1 MSTTIKVFSVQD
13 ETGTV
18 TQLTL
23 LPSPSPVLSGPIAVG
38 DVGIYSGF
46 PDDGT
51 ASITAPVFQSLQFVV
66 SQVLN
71 PHQFSVQ
78 TNNANM
84 ADWPANGH
92 ITWQTGA
99 NATEQ
104 STVLGINGANAYIDV
119 DYFSLYHTSRG
130 NSVPA
135 GATTDAIQNAIVKAT
150 DYLDQKYR
158 FNGIKLLQR
167 LGNTAASQ
175 ANATV
180 YETWLTP
187 YALTSS
193 LYLTPSV
200 TTQTT
205 EWPRQGV
212 VDFSGNTIRGIPP
225 QVKDACALLAI
236 RVLAGINLQPDYDP
250 NVVANG
256 GIVSQVTKKIGPLE
270 TSIMYDTKL
279 GLGFFASFPQIDRM
293 LSRAGLLF
301 AAGGRTVIR

>member
-1 MSTTIKVFSVQD
+1 MTMKVFSVQD
-13 ETGTV
+13 ETGTI

-23 LPSPSPVLSGPIAVG
+23 MPSPSPALSGAIAVG
-38 DVGIYSGF
+38 DIGLYEGF
-46 PDDGT
+46 PDDGVAT
-51 ASITAPVFQSLQFVV
+51 PAPTFQSIQFVV
-66 SQVLN
+66 TQTLN
-71 PHQFSVQ
+71 EVQFSVRAA
-78 TNNANM
+78 NANM
-84 ADWPANGH
+84 ADWPANGV

-104 STVLGINGANAYIDV
+104 ATVIGINGANAYIDEN
-119 DYFSLYHTSRG
+119 YFATYHVSRG

-135 GATTDAIQNAIVKAT
+135 GASAEAIQNAIVKAT

-158 FNGIKLLQR
+158 YSGIKLLQS
-167 LGNTAASQ
+167 LGMGATNA
-175 ANATV
+175 ANAMV

-187 YALTSS
+187 YALTSA

-212 VDFSGNTIRGIPP
+212 VDFNGNTVNGIP
-225 QVKDACALLAI
+225 QAIKDACALLAI
-236 RVLAGINLQPDYDP
+236 RVLAGTDLQPDYDP
-250 NVVANG
+250 NITFNG
-256 GIVSQVTKKIGPLE
+256 GVASQVTKKIGPLE
-270 TSIMYDTKL
+270 TSITYDTKM

-301 AAGGRTVIR
+301 AGGGRTTIR